1 MKNKVSYLISIPTII
16 LILDQSVKFFI
27 ERNFP
32 LHKPVEVVGN
42 YLRITLVYNPGI
54 AFGLNFGDN
63 FPYTLIAI
71 LITIFVIYLAIKEVS
86 YLSFLAYCLIIG
98 GALGNLFDRIFRG
111 FVVDFIDVGINE
123 NLRWFVFNI
132 ADSVITIAIFLLII
146 DSFLKRRKEN

>member
-42 YLRITLVYNPGI
+42 YLRITFVYNPGI

-86 YLSFLAYCLIIG
+86 YLSFFAYCLIIG

>member
-1 MKNKVSYLISIPTII
+1 
-16 LILDQSVKFFI
+16 
-27 ERNFP
+27 
-32 LHKPVEVVGN
+32 
-42 YLRITLVYNPGI
+42 
-54 AFGLNFGDN
+54 
-63 FPYTLIAI
+63 LIAI

-86 YLSFLAYCLIIG
+86 YLSFFAYCLIIG

-146 DSFLKRRKEN
+146 DSFIKRRKEN

>member
-86 YLSFLAYCLIIG
+86 YLSFFAYCLIIG

>member
-42 YLRITLVYNPGI
+42 YLRITFVYNPGI
-54 AFGLNFGDN
+54 AFGLNFGEN

-86 YLSFLAYCLIIG
+86 YLSFFAYCLIIG

>member
-54 AFGLNFGDN
+54 AFGLNFGDS

-86 YLSFLAYCLIIG
+86 YLSFFAYCLIIG

>member
-42 YLRITLVYNPGI
+42 YLRITFVYNPGI

-71 LITIFVIYLAIKEVS
+71 LITIFIIYLAIKEVS
-86 YLSFLAYCLIIG
+86 YLSFFAYCLIIG

>member
-63 FPYTLIAI
+63 FPYTLITI

>member
-42 YLRITLVYNPGI
+42 YLRITFVYNPGI

-86 YLSFLAYCLIIG
+86 YLSFFAYCLIIG

-146 DSFLKRRKEN
+146 DSFIKRRKEN